1 MNHTP
6 HKWIL
11 DEDGEPFI
19 YQLNKAG
26 TNLFYLNV
34 QDGVIDTGERTSK
47 AQLRSIAEFIYT
59 SCNAHEELVA
69 TLKAVLHHNDALK
82 NHYKLPN
89 SLVRQIENA
98 IAKAEGKETL

>member
-11 DEDGEPFI
+11 DEDGEPVI

-34 QDGVIDTGERTSK
+34 QGGVVDTGERTSK
-47 AQLRSIAEFIYT
+47 EQLRAITEFIYT
-59 SCNAHEELVA
+59 ACNAHGELVA
-69 TLKAVLHHNDALK
+69 LLKRARYYLK
-82 NHYKLPN
+82 SDHSIPCTDLINEIDEKLTT
-89 SLVRQIENA
+89 IERGA
-98 IAKAEGKETL
+98 